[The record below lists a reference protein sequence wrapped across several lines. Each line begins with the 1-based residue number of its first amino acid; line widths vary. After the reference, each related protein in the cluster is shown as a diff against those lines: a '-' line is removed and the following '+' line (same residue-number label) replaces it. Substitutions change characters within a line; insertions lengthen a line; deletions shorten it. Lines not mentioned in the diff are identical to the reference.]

1 MIKNEMIKLAV
12 PFMKQTIVKVF
23 KKLLKLGHFPIPWT
37 EGIIVP
43 IHKQG
48 NCSDPNNYRGITL
61 NSCLG
66 KLFCHT
72 FNSRISNHVENTYFL
87 AKEQADFRKNF
98 RTSDQSF
105 ILKTLVD
112 KYFVEMVNQINYMH
126 ALSTS
131 RKLSTVFGMRVCY

>member
-1 MIKNEMIKLAV
+1 M
-12 PFMKQTIVKVF
+12 
-23 KKLLKLGHFPIPWT
+23 T

-66 KLFCHT
+66 KLFCHV
-72 FNSRISNHVENTYFL
+72 FNSRISNYVENISFL
-87 AKEQADFRKNF
+87 AKEQAGFRKNF
-98 RTSDQSF
+98 RTSDQTF

-112 KYFVEMVNQINYMH
+112 KYCCKNSKSNKLYACFIDLEKAFDTVWHEGMLVKLQRSGINGKTYELITVLFH
-126 ALSTS
+126 A
-131 RKLSTVFGMRVCY
+131 RIY